1 MAKVDIDIVKAVL
14 QRAEIDARKTA
25 QIIDDINFES
35 KMLDKSEDKEP
46 PCKKEFVV
54 IYNPNAIDELSRG
67 AAWILQIPKT
77 DDPNE
82 ALQRLEA
89 AARDFNL
96 TPKGRRMPLKTV
108 SEACEF
114 CSKKI
119 LKEHKVWVRTAEPV
133 LMLPTLGKISKEDA

>member
-35 KMLDKSEDKEP
+35 KARYKDDEKEP

-54 IYNPNAIDELSRG
+54 VYNPNAIDELSRG

-133 LMLPTLGKISKEDA
+133 LMLPTLGKISKGEE